1 MDFPDHEQSQPSEAS
16 KANIPANNPFQVERV
31 MTEYAI
37 LETEL
42 VKHRGEGRIEIE
54 EFLEKKAEQ
63 THNEI
68 VRKLRINDEKI
79 TSYHQVLY

>member
-1 MDFPDHEQSQPSEAS
+1 
-16 KANIPANNPFQVERV
+16 
-31 MTEYAI
+31 MTEYVR

-68 VRKLRINDEKI
+68 VRKLQINDERI
-79 TSYHQVLY
+79 TSYHQVFHM